1 MKIFTVA
8 FPDEF
13 DPIAE
18 QIEQLSNEFDQS
30 KSCTIRDILCEF
42 FDFTPEREPRRYE
55 KRSKKVC

>member
-18 QIEQLSNEFDQS
+18 QIEQLRFCHFPSNSF
-30 KSCTIRDILCEF
+30 IFYNI
-42 FDFTPEREPRRYE
+42 
-55 KRSKKVC
+55 